1 MIDCHSHILPA
12 FDDGAADIEMS
23 LKMLSESK
31 RQGVEKII
39 STSHCYPKKSNDMLS
54 FITKRNESLLLLKKE
69 IQKRNINA
77 PKIYPG
83 CELNMTIDVSE
94 CEETRLLC
102 INETDYILIEL
113 PLLPWKEWMIDAVY
127 KLTVQGYKPIIAHI
141 DRYFQQDHDLLSMLF
156 EQDVLYQISGEAFLS
171 LEASS
176 FTSKL
181 MSEGRAHIIGSDMH
195 NITNRPQNMQCA
207 YKAITKNYGEECLE
221 YFNTN
226 AQKILNGEE
235 ISYAQMRSFKRK
247 SFFGRIF
254 GNG

>member
-12 FDDGAADIEMS
+12 LDDGAADIEMS
-23 LKMLSESK
+23 LNMLSESK

-39 STSHCYPKKSNDMLS
+39 STSHCYPKKPSDIHS
-54 FITKRNESLLLLKKE
+54 FITRRNESLLLLKKE
-69 IQKRNINA
+69 IQNRKMDL
-77 PKIYPG
+77 PQIYPA

-102 INETDYILIEL
+102 INKTDYILIEM

-127 KLTVQGYKPIIAHI
+127 KLTVRGYKPIIAHI
-141 DRYFQQDHDLLSMLF
+141 DRYFHQDASLLSMLF
-156 EQDVLYQISGEAFLS
+156 EQDVLYQINCEAFLGVGTS
-171 LEASS
+171 G
-176 FTSKL
+176 FVSKL
-181 MSEGRAHIIGSDMH
+181 MSGGRAHILGSDMH
-195 NITNRPQNMQCA
+195 NTTDRVQNMERA
-207 YKAITKNYGEECLE
+207 RKAIIKNYGKECLE

-235 ISYAQMRSFKRK
+235 ISDAQKLSFERK

-254 GNG
+254 GKD

>member
-23 LKMLSESK
+23 LKMLLESK

-39 STSHCYPKKSNDMLS
+39 STSHCYPKKASDMHS
-54 FITKRNESLLLLKKE
+54 FITKRNESLLYLKEE
-69 IQKRNINA
+69 IRKNNIDA

-83 CELNMTIDVSE
+83 CELNMTVNVSE
-94 CEETRLLC
+94 FEETRLLC

-113 PLLPWKEWMIDAVY
+113 PLMPWKEWMIDAVY
-127 KLTVQGYKPIIAHI
+127 TLTAQGYKPIIAHI
-141 DRYFQQDHDLLSMLF
+141 DRYAYQDKTLLSMLF
-156 EQDVLYQISGEAFLS
+156 ELDVLYQISCDAFLN
-171 LEASS
+171 AKAAR

-195 NITNRPQNMQCA
+195 NITSRPQNIEHA
-207 YKAITKNYGEECLE
+207 YKAIANNYGKDCLE
-221 YFNTN
+221 YFNAN
-226 AQKILNGEE
+226 AQRILDGEE
-235 ISYAQMRSFKRK
+235 ILYAQMRSFERK

-254 GNG
+254 GKG